1 MGVDGFCAYTNEYFV
16 KYARMY
22 LYLTPHQQTRSNGDR
37 ATAKVSPDKL
47 ENAGIEP
54 SVKYLINCRD
64 RCIYI
69 WSKFFFIYTI
79 FKEVY
84 SLIKQKKL
92 LQCASLKRCIHI
104 VDVFK

>member
-1 MGVDGFCAYTNEYFV
+1 MDVKGVCAYANEYFV
-16 KYARMY
+16 IYACMS
-22 LYLTPHQQTRSNGDR
+22 LYLTSHQQLRSNGDR

-64 RCIYI
+64 RCINI

-79 FKEVY
+79 FKEAY
-84 SLIKQKKL
+84 RLIKQKKL
-92 LQCASLKRCIHI
+92 IQCASLKRCIHI